1 MKSDKKTKWLN
12 LAYGIIF
19 GVVIIFALC
28 FMTQYKYVYVGYIMG
43 GPGQTVV
50 TFGESYSPNNGNQQV
65 LYDFFS
71 WIGEKKVDGSYYI
84 DPVISGDLA
93 NDFSLYAQ
101 TVYDIRVALNSF
113 NSLIIVSG
121 IIGLVTFAFMLI
133 FANHSRRIYYKS
145 NLYSGI
151 ALPLINIIFS
161 IVMIVQA
168 IGLIGK
174 ISENYRLL
182 NIVSICQDPANQLL
196 CRVTSDYHDTNV
208 FLSKYNVNS
217 LTLIFTII
225 IFVAVIAYS
234 AFLIIHTVRKYKAT
248 ADERN
253 KIIERALE
261 KEETEV
267 ALND

>member
-1 MKSDKKTKWLN
+1 MKSDNKTKWMN
-12 LAYGIIF
+12 LAYGIVF
-19 GVVIIFALC
+19 GVVIIFALV
-28 FMTQYKYVYVGYIMG
+28 FMTQYKYVYVGYVMG
-43 GPGQTVV
+43 GMNQDVV
-50 TFGESYSPNNGNQQV
+50 TFGESYSPNNGNQRV

-71 WIGEKKVDGSYYI
+71 WFGQTPKI
-84 DPVISGDLA
+84 DVSKFGNLQGD
-93 NDFSLYAQ
+93 FGVYAQ
-101 TVYDIRVALNSF
+101 TVYDIRESLNSF
-113 NSLIIVSG
+113 NSLIIVAG

-161 IVMIVQA
+161 IVMIIQS

-174 ISENYRLL
+174 ISENYHLL
-182 NIVSICQDPANQLL
+182 NIVSVCQDPANQII
-196 CRVTSDYHDTNV
+196 CRVERTDFSQQNILD
-208 FLSKYNVNS
+208 KYNVNS

-225 IFVAVIAYS
+225 IFVAIIAYS
-234 AFLIIHTVRKYKAT
+234 VVLIIHAIRKYKAT

-261 KEETEV
+261 KDGTEV

>member
-1 MKSDKKTKWLN
+1 MKSDNKTKWFN

-19 GVVIIFALC
+19 GVVIIFALV

-43 GPGQTVV
+43 GAGQTVV

-71 WIGEKKVDGSYYI
+71 WIGQTDSYGHFI
-84 DPVISGDLA
+84 DPALYGNLN
-93 NDFSLYAQ
+93 NDFGLYAQ

-151 ALPLINIIFS
+151 ALPLINVIFS

-174 ISENYRLL
+174 LSENYHLVNL
-182 NIVSICQDPANQLL
+182 VSVCQDPANQLI
-196 CRVTSDYHDTNV
+196 CRVDTKNFSNEAV
-208 FLSKYNVNS
+208 LAKYNVNS

-225 IFVAVIAYS
+225 IFVGVIAYS
-234 AFLIIHTVRKYKAT
+234 VFLIIHAVRKYKAT